1 LRAVVDRLRDARP
14 IPLVRQHGDP
24 GIWNLLVADDGRA
37 LFLDWEASETDGL
50 PLWDTLYLHRSY
62 AIAASKRRGI
72 RDATTAARGH
82 LVGSTPLALRLRA
95 AIDAYADAVGVPAE
109 AVEALTYGC
118 WVHRALKEANRLP
131 AERLKHGAYAGHI
144 RLLLAARPATGAW
157 QLGQPSGITAER

>member
-1 LRAVVDRLRDARP
+1 VDRSRGARP

-24 GIWNLLVADDGRA
+24 GIWNLLASGDGRA

-82 LVGSTPLALRLRA
+82 LVGSSPLAVRLRET
-95 AIDAYADAVGVPAE
+95 IDAYMDAVGVPAE

-118 WVHRALKEANRLP
+118 WIHRALKEANRLP
-131 AERLKHGAYAGHI
+131 TGRLQQGAYAGHI
-144 RLLLAARPATGAW
+144 RLLLEASADKGAR
-157 QLGQPSGITAER
+157 QLGQPSGIAAER